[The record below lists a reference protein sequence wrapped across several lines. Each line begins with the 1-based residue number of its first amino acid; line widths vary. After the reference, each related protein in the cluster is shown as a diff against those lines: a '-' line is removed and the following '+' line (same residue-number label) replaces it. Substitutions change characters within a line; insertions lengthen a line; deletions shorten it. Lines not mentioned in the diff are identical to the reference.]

1 MACDEDVDIE
11 EIATKVS
18 VKSDFAKVLDNHFF
32 LLIIER
38 RLFRSRGSCYLPRG
52 SFDSYG
58 RKCLHR
64 FGKFHL

>member
-32 LLIIER
+32 LSIIER
-38 RLFRSRGSCYLPRG
+38 RLFRS
-52 SFDSYG
+52 
-58 RKCLHR
+58 
-64 FGKFHL
+64 